1 MGASRL
7 SATSQPTSSS
17 NPSPL
22 PRNRPEFLGAAPGE
36 GAAGGSFPAGMNEK
50 DRNRQAVATAFGNY
64 LARRRGIR

>member
-17 NPSPL
+17 NPFPL
-22 PRNRPEFLGAAPGE
+22 PRNRPGFFGAAPGE
-36 GAAGGSFPAGMNEK
+36 GATGGSFPAGMNENE
-50 DRNRQAVATAFGNY
+50 RNRRAAATAFENY